1 MQHLQPTIKFTFYQP
16 QVIHSTQ
23 NNSASKTNTLMIK
36 LKTNS
41 I

>member
-1 MQHLQPTIKFTFYQP
+1 MSTTNNSIYILPVKL

-23 NNSASKTNTLMIK
+23 NNLASKTNTLMIK